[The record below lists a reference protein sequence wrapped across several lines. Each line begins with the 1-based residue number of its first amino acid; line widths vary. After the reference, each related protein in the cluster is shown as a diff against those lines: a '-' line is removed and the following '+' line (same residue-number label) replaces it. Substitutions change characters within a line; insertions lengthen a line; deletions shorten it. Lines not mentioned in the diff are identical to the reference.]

1 MSSSR
6 KWPEIEQTYLK
17 STTANINLKL
27 INVMSHRKSVENNFS
42 EGQSC
47 GINNELLHKTLQKLL
62 FCLVLQS
69 Q

>member
-27 INVMSHRKSVENNFS
+27 INVMSHRKNVENNFS
-42 EGQSC
+42 EDKVV
-47 GINNELLHKTLQKLL
+47 E
-62 FCLVLQS
+62 
-69 Q
+69 